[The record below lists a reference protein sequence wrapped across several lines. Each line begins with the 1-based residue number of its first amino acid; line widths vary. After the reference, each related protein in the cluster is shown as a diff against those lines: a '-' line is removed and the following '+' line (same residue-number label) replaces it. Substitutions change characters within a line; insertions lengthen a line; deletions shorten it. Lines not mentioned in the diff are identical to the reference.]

1 MSLQSERKLSMEDL
15 KSRNSTNLMKM
26 KDVEQKVTLA
36 EHNWTAL
43 IQLIEYILEALEQ
56 QNQFQ
61 QTMLTRADVE
71 QYLKEMALRS
81 KELQAQLSS
90 TAEWFDQQAG
100 NASERI
106 SSDSERLT
114 TSAKH
119 GMDAMIK
126 ETQWQISQLTETV
139 QQELSE
145 AVSTAKLWMVRIAL
159 LTTAASALSMI
170 LFTLVVR

>member
-1 MSLQSERKLSMEDL
+1 MSLQSERQLSMEDL

-26 KDVEQKVTLA
+26 KDVEQTVTLA

-56 QNQFQ
+56 QNRFQ

-100 NASERI
+100 NTSERI

-114 TSAKH
+114 TSAKQ
-119 GMDAMIK
+119 GMDTVIK
-126 ETQWQISQLTETV
+126 QTQWQISQLTETTR
-139 QQELSE
+139 QELSE
-145 AVSTAKLWMVRIAL
+145 AVSTAKLWMVRISL
-159 LTTAASALSMI
+159 LTTGAAAL
-170 LFTLVVR
+170 LLTLLVLAVR